1 MLSVAAR
8 CRERRTSMNTKSE
21 DLTAAEQQYLERAKA
36 AEGEGMS
43 LAQYYRAK
51 GLSVYSL
58 YNVRRRLIQKGVVA
72 RGRAAWS
79 TARSK
84 TEAFVAVR
92 VVKPAEAGS
101 SSVCRLKHPS
111 GWVIECASWPE
122 PSWMAALTGERR

>member
-1 MLSVAAR
+1 
-8 CRERRTSMNTKSE
+8 MNTKSE

-43 LAQYYRAK
+43 LVQYYRAN

-79 TARSK
+79 TARPK
-84 TEAFVAVR
+84 MDAFVAVR
-92 VVKPAEAGS
+92 VVEPAEGPRS
-101 SSVCRLKHPS
+101 NVCRLCHPS
-111 GWVIECASWPE
+111 GWVIECLSWPE
-122 PSWMAALTGERR
+122 PSWLAALAGERR